1 MYIFWGNVFRF
12 PRFFITR
19 VSGLIV
25 ILLTPLL
32 KLAKKNLLSQIFL
45 LGFLILVISCLVF
58 VFQGMLNL

>member
-1 MYIFWGNVFRF
+1 MYIFWENVFRF
-12 PRFFITR
+12 PRFFITS

-25 ILLTPLL
+25 ILLTPLF

-58 VFQGMLNL
+58 VLQAMLNL

>member
-1 MYIFWGNVFRF
+1 MYIFWENVFRF
-12 PRFFITR
+12 PRFFITS

-58 VFQGMLNL
+58 VFQGMLDL